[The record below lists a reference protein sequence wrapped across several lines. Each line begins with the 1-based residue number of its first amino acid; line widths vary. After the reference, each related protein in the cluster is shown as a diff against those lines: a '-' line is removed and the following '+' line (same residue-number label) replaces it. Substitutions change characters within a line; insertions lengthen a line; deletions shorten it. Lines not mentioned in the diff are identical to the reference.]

1 MGSKPKASVATRYS
15 RQKPLLKNKKTDSVN
30 SVVAGGSVAGVAVRI
45 YHIFDR

>member
-30 SVVAGGSVAGVAVRI
+30 SVVAGGSVAVRI
-45 YHIFDR
+45 YHIFDILC